1 MAYRHPMSRR
11 ALLPLVLIA
20 PLLAACSDLTPV
32 GTGAGDSYAGSSAA
46 ATGKLHVVARGDTAS
61 EIAQR
66 YGITLRELAAANGLR
81 KPYVVKLGSKLRI
94 PGSAAPD
101 VEPAPRATAS
111 TSTAPT
117 GRMLGEVVATRDAKQ
132 VAALPPARTIERG
145 GGKDRLAPPTPEE
158 AERGANAK
166 PPALTGDG
174 FLWPATGRI
183 VSRFGAKDDGRVNDG
198 INIAGGRGAPV
209 IAAENGIVAY
219 AGDEIEGWG
228 RMILIRHADNFTTA
242 YAHLDTLG
250 VRVGDT
256 VRRGQPIGRIG
267 QTGNVDSPQL
277 HFELRS
283 GKRALNPN
291 KLLVNDGVT
300 TLASR

>member
-11 ALLPLVLIA
+11 AFLPFVLIA
-20 PLLAACSDLTPV
+20 PLLAACSDLKPV
-32 GTGAGDSYAGSSAA
+32 GTGAESYTAA
-46 ATGKLHVVARGDTAS
+46 PTGKLHVVARGDTAS
-61 EIAQR
+61 EIASR

-81 KPYVVKLGSKLRI
+81 KPYVIKLGSKLRI
-94 PGSAAPD
+94 PGGAAPAED
-101 VEPAPRATAS
+101 PEPEKATARA
-111 TSTAPT
+111 STAPT
-117 GRMLGEVVATRDAKQ
+117 GRMLGEVVTAGNGKQ
-132 VAALPPARTIERG
+132 LAALPPARTIAPGARG
-145 GGKDRLAPPTPEE
+145 KLAPPTPEE
-158 AERGANAK
+158 AERAANAK

-174 FLWPATGRI
+174 FLWPASGRI

-198 INIAGGRGAPV
+198 INIAAERGSPV

-219 AGDEIEGWG
+219 AGDEIAGWG

-242 YAHLDTLG
+242 YAHLDALA

-256 VRRGQPIGRIG
+256 VRRGQPIGLIG
-267 QTGNVDSPQL
+267 QTGNVDQPQL